1 VTKEEALPCE
11 LLGESMP
18 IAIDNVAALAV
29 PDPEGRA
36 NGIPD
41 TRTLPAAPVTVK
53 DTVAEISTVH
63 VPREALELW

>member
-1 VTKEEALPCE
+1 MTKEEALPCE

-41 TRTLPAAPVTVK
+41 TRTLPAEPANVKVTV
-53 DTVAEISTVH
+53 EEMSTVH
-63 VPREALELW
+63 VPREVLEFW